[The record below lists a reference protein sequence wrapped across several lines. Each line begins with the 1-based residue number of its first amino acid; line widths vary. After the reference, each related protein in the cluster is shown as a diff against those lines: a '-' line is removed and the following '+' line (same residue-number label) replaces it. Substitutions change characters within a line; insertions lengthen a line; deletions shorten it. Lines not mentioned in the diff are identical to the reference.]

1 MLENIGR
8 RARLLA
14 LGCGVACVP
23 AASGT
28 AQISAD
34 RTPAGT
40 YQVSI
45 CGGVCAADGSN
56 VLVTGLLVITAQTFT
71 LERLSEAGQRHLRQS
86 SQWMLVDLEE
96 FDRQPNACFALQSRP
111 GEGASS
117 MAGTAPMGIT
127 AWRSSERGIAMPL
140 WVSPDAGY
148 AAELGP
154 VGRDLKGSGF
164 TWGMSGGY
172 RQTTE
177 TIIATY
183 VGPPD
188 LDRCLRVIEDEAAR
202 SVRRN

>member
-8 RARLLA
+8 SARLLA

-23 AASGT
+23 AASGIT
-28 AQISAD
+28 QVPAAG
-34 RTPAGT
+34 TPAGT

-56 VLVTGLLVITAQTFT
+56 LLVTGLLVLTPQAFT

-86 SQWMLVDLEE
+86 DPALLIALSES
-96 FDRQPNACFALQSRP
+96 DREPNACFALERRR
-111 GEGASS
+111 GASS
-117 MAGTAPMGIT
+117 LAGIT
-127 AWRSSERGIAMPL
+127 RAGITGWRSSEHGIAVRL

-148 AAELGP
+148 AAELRP
-154 VGRDLKGSGF
+154 DGRNLMGSGF
-164 TWGMSGGY
+164 TWGMSDEY

-202 SVRRN
+202 GVTRN